1 MQLDDRSSSLL
12 QELLSNPSVK
22 SKNLEHKYGLSR
34 RQISYSLEKIN
45 DWLEGQRLPK
55 IERNKQGVF
64 IVDATLFSAVPNEVN
79 KPSTKKY
86 IFSEA
91 ERVELIILILLSRS
105 EELSLFHFTSSIY
118 VSKNTILNDLKAA
131 QELVEPYD
139 LSIRYSRLSGY
150 SIEGVEFQK
159 RKLLIDV
166 VNKIHHMYNGEK
178 WVQQLAEITEKEV
191 QQIHERLE
199 KIESHLSLKFTD
211 DKMKTLPHI
220 LLILLRRIK
229 LGKTINSSH
238 ISYEELSDTKEYQAV
253 QELLSDL
260 VHIPTEERLFITLQI
275 LTTNVS
281 SSELLGEDIVS
292 DLNQA
297 LKKMLERFEKM
308 SCILLQDKKQL
319 LHMIML
325 HIKPAYYRIKYKLT
339 ITNPLQ
345 ETINSEFIE
354 LHHLVKKSAKPLAD
368 YIGCDIP
375 DSECTYLTMLIGGWL
390 TKQGD
395 SILSKT
401 KAVVVCA
408 NGVSVSKLLLITL
421 NDLFPEFIF
430 LDSLSVREFKMYDLE
445 YDIVFSSVYLQTNKR
460 LFIVKPILQ
469 KEEKISLRKQV
480 MELLHGFTPSE
491 LSLKNILEIVEKYAT
506 VQNRQL
512 LAKELQHYFT
522 SHHSLSFKSQPELQK
537 TNLHDLI
544 TPENITL
551 LPSVSS
557 WEEAIRLG
565 ALPLLL
571 QGSIQ
576 PSYVEAMIQHYDVE
590 DPYIIISP
598 NVAIPHD
605 SPESGVNE
613 VAMSL
618 LRLEQGV
625 EFARNRPIN
634 IVIII
639 AAVDKQQHL
648 RALVQLM
655 KLVESKDD
663 CEAIIQA
670 QSAMD
675 IHSIIKKY
683 GTDY

>member
-22 SKNLEHKYGLSR
+22 SKNLEVKYGLSR

-45 DWLEGQRLPK
+45 DWLEGQHLPK
-55 IERNKQGVF
+55 IERNQQGDF
-64 IVDATLFSAVPNEVN
+64 IVDATLFSAVPDEVN

-91 ERVELIILILLSRS
+91 ERVELIILMLLSRC
-105 EELSLFHFTSSIY
+105 EELSLIHFTSSIY
-118 VSKNTILNDLKAA
+118 VSKNTILNDLKMA
-131 QELVEPYD
+131 QSIVEPYD
-139 LSIRYSRLSGY
+139 LIIRYSRRFGY
-150 SIEGVEFQK
+150 SIEGLEFQK

-166 VNKIHHMYNGEK
+166 VNKIHHMYNGET
-178 WVQQLAEITEKEV
+178 WVQQLAEITEEEV
-191 QQIHERLE
+191 QLIHERLE
-199 KIESHLSLKFTD
+199 KIETHLNLKFTD
-211 DKMKTLPHI
+211 DKMTTLPHI

-229 LGKTINSSH
+229 LGKTINSFH
-238 ISYEELSDTKEYQAV
+238 INYEELSDTKEYQAV
-253 QELLSDL
+253 QELLTDFAY
-260 VHIPTEERLFITLQI
+260 IPTEERLFITLQI

-281 SSELLGEDIVS
+281 SSERLEEDLVT

-297 LKKMLERFEKM
+297 LEKMLELFEQM

-319 LHMIML
+319 LHMMMQ

-354 LHHLVKKSAKPLAD
+354 LHHLVKKSALPLAEF
-368 YIGCDIP
+368 IGCDIP

-401 KAVVVCA
+401 KAVVVCT
-408 NGVSVSKLLLITL
+408 NGVSISKLLLITL

-430 LDSLSVREFKMYDLE
+430 LDSLSVREFKTYDLE

-469 KEEKISLRKQV
+469 NEEKSSLRKQV
-480 MELLHGFTPSE
+480 MESLHGFTPSE
-491 LSLKNILEIVEKYAT
+491 LSLKNILEIVEKYAII
-506 VQNRQL
+506 QNRKL

-522 SHHSLSFKSQPELQK
+522 NQHSLSFKSQPELQK

-544 TPENITL
+544 MPENITL

-557 WEEAIRLG
+557 WEEAVRLG

-571 QGSIQ
+571 NGSIK

-598 NVAIPHD
+598 YVAIPHD
-605 SPESGVNE
+605 KPESGVSE
-613 VAMSL
+613 VSMSL

-625 EFARNRPIN
+625 EFAKNRPIQ
-634 IVIII
+634 IVVII

-655 KLVESKDD
+655 KLVESRED
-663 CEAIIQA
+663 CEAIIRA
-670 QSAMD
+670 QTPSD
-675 IHSIIKKY
+675 IHNIITKY
-683 GTDY
+683 GSD